1 MNASERKRKILETL
15 LVEKF
20 VPIRDLAACL
30 EVHDITIRRDLQD
43 LEKQRV
49 LEVVRGGARL
59 IEQAQVDVAYEMRAQ
74 AELEAKRRIA
84 AAALGLIQDGDT
96 IALDASTTTLEVA
109 RVVSA
114 RQDVHVLASS
124 LDAANVLAQARVPF
138 TVVGGTF
145 NPVVRGFSGPISELI
160 LGRLHPDKVFFSARG
175 LSLKG
180 GLTDASL
187 VEAEVKNRLI
197 HSAKTAIALIDHTK
211 FGVLAF
217 SSIVS
222 PTEIDVLIT
231 DQEPDAGMR
240 KFLLDHGVKLV
251 VASATP

>member
-1 MNASERKRKILETL
+1 MNASERKRKILEAL

-20 VPIRDLAACL
+20 VPIRDLAAQMG
-30 EVHDITIRRDLQD
+30 VHDITIRRDLQD

-59 IEQAQVDVAYEMRAQ
+59 IEQAQMDVAYDLRAQ
-74 AELEAKRRIA
+74 TELDAKRRIA
-84 AAALGLIQDGDT
+84 GAALSLIQDHDT
-96 IALDASTTTLEVA
+96 IALDASTTTLEIA
-109 RVVSA
+109 RIASV
-114 RQDVHVLASS
+114 REGIHVLASS
-124 LDAANVLAQARVPF
+124 LDAANVLAASKVPF

-145 NPVVRGFSGPISELI
+145 NPVVRGFSGPISEII

-175 LSLKG
+175 LSVKG

-197 HSAKTAIALIDHTK
+197 QSAKTAIALIDHTK

-222 PTEIDVLIT
+222 LSQVDILIT
-231 DQEPDAGMR
+231 DREPDAGMR
-240 KFLLDHGVKLV
+240 KLLSDSGVELV
-251 VASATP
+251 VAEATS